1 MGLLDN
7 LTNMAA
13 GALAKDGGGGLLP
26 IVLKQL
32 ANYPGGIQG
41 LIANFQQGGLGEI
54 VQSWIGSGANL
65 PVTADQLGS
74 VLAPSTVDNIAAES
88 GQSKPAV
95 LEALTGLLPKIVD
108 QATEGGNVPASGS
121 FDASALLGMLSKLG

>member
-13 GALAKDGGGGLLP
+13 GALAKDGGGLLP

-32 ANYPGGIQG
+32 ANYPGGLQG
-41 LIANFQQGGLGEI
+41 LIANFQQGGLGDVI
-54 VQSWIGSGANL
+54 QSWISPGANL
-65 PVTADQLGS
+65 PVTAEQLGS

-108 QATEGGNVPASGS
+108 QATEGGNVPAGG
-121 FDASALLGMLSKLG
+121 FDASALLGMLTKLG